1 MFWRMSLPDRPA
13 KPVGGDQRAL
23 STPVLGM
30 AAALFG
36 AAWLLPMHELPWP
49 AFASDAIAAFVL
61 LSLAAVLLLR
71 SGGHQLWHGLPVA
84 VLASMAV
91 VVAQYASGLI
101 AQFGVAWIVL
111 AYLAGLLLALLT
123 GARWARAGGDHA
135 LDFLFGTV
143 LIGAVASLALQIYQ
157 VIDLDFLGKWVQR
170 PLNPRFY
177 ANVAQPNL
185 LATLLL
191 LGLLGLGWFHH
202 RHKLPGWLAA
212 PAAFSLVL
220 GLALTASRTA
230 WLGFVLIGIGMLLY
244 RRFDCLRRLLPWFLG
259 LGLLYLIFASALP
272 AVLEWTP
279 WRGQAAH
286 RALLDQSR
294 LRLWNLFY
302 HALAERPWFGYGWG
316 QVGHAQ
322 FDAPLERMYPGVNAN
337 HAHNLLLDLIL
348 QNGWIIGSILI
359 LVLVWWGVRALLS
372 VRRPADVLALMFV
385 AVVFNHGM
393 LEFPLEYGYFLWPT
407 GLMMGV
413 INERLGFPVMARLP
427 KWILGGML
435 AAAFALWYL
444 TTRHYLVVES
454 NYYKRSLEL
463 SGFSGM
469 YDAGSLNRTN
479 VISQWVD
486 FIDLTYVQPADA
498 HSPEDIV
505 RALRVMK
512 STPSA
517 LAALKIAQM
526 HAFAGEADQA
536 AYWLRVLCRM
546 NSQSACAS
554 MKASW
559 RADATRWEQLKSIP
573 WPDD

>member
-1 MFWRMSLPDRPA
+1 
-13 KPVGGDQRAL
+13 
-23 STPVLGM
+23 
-30 AAALFG
+30 
-36 AAWLLPMHELPWP
+36 
-49 AFASDAIAAFVL
+49 
-61 LSLAAVLLLR
+61 
-71 SGGHQLWHGLPVA
+71 
-84 VLASMAV
+84 
-91 VVAQYASGLI
+91 
-101 AQFGVAWIVL
+101 
-111 AYLAGLLLALLT
+111 
-123 GARWARAGGDHA
+123 
-135 LDFLFGTV
+135 
-143 LIGAVASLALQIYQ
+143 
-157 VIDLDFLGKWVQR
+157 
-170 PLNPRFY
+170 
-177 ANVAQPNL
+177 
-185 LATLLL
+185 
-191 LGLLGLGWFHH
+191 
-202 RHKLPGWLAA
+202 
-212 PAAFSLVL
+212 
-220 GLALTASRTA
+220 
-230 WLGFVLIGIGMLLY
+230 
-244 RRFDCLRRLLPWFLG
+244 
-259 LGLLYLIFASALP
+259 
-272 AVLEWTP
+272 
-279 WRGQAAH
+279 
-286 RALLDQSR
+286 
-294 LRLWNLFY
+294 
-302 HALAERPWFGYGWG
+302 
-316 QVGHAQ
+316 
-322 FDAPLERMYPGVNAN
+322 
-337 HAHNLLLDLIL
+337 
-348 QNGWIIGSILI
+348 
-359 LVLVWWGVRALLS
+359 
-372 VRRPADVLALMFV
+372 MFV